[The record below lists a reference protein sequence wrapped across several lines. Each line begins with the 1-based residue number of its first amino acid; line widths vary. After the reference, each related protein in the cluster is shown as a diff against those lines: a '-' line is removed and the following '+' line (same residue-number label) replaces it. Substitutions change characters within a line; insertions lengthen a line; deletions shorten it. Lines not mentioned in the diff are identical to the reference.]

1 MSKMKITPVA
11 YDNESTYREDM
22 ISDTVF
28 TASTPFLIIS
38 SQSIPKDTNMYF
50 EFEITDYKENPLFR
64 HLPLYVGIH
73 KEPSSGIFATD
84 FSLGSIYYTRRQDFE
99 TYEQYNKSAY
109 SAHYKVPTTKS
120 RIPIKGTIIG
130 VGVNAS
136 RNQITIYSDGKPFY
150 SFRPREFNLNEDGE
164 FYFAVASKV
173 YADITGN
180 INFGTYPMKYRPE
193 GYWDMNQYYVDRYI
207 MMKDLVGSI
216 NYSTGNDEVDA
227 YYANRRPIGYDFN
240 SKVDI
245 NNIYAPL
252 TNPHLRDTYIQP
264 NLGPSQLYDPN
275 NNDAF
280 VIDSEHQNPVDHAFL
295 PYPIPTDQKIY
306 FEVQCKE
313 APLDPGYIGVP
324 LTVGITKVKDTT
336 DYMGKKE
343 IGNKSFS
350 IDLWHKRY
358 QYHYANVQL
367 GDKEIHY
374 PIRTVYNPIPPM
386 QPDIIG
392 IMLDLKEQTISVYTN
407 HKLFMKADLNEYLGY
422 PDDTRTFIST
432 EKDQIF
438 FNSKDEVYHLFIKA
452 VPDAFTGNG
461 YAIGNFGEPD
471 NPDLRYAGLY
481 DNVDVMTYWYYY
493 NYGIRYLASGDMNC
507 IITTLPYK
515 ISIAKTFSGMVYVK
529 SKYDGNDLD
538 FSPGLNMMYGTY
550 NIVTDT
556 EEKANVPDL
565 NPFEFHELIYGHRYT
580 EDPYRYDKDLI
591 IFGSV
596 NMKLK
601 DPMHRF
607 INGRMK
613 YKENWLNDGN
623 GVDLLTGKDMIV
635 EKLTP
640 KNMPEING
648 NFYYINKYTINI
660 KQSDYQRIIVTYKG
674 KEYTNSVEI
683 TAGDSIEVKIEP
695 VNTED
700 NNGAFVTYKV
710 GELSYKGG
718 TPNNSMTI
726 TATPAT
732 IDKFIVGLIPLNA
745 DWSPDGG
752 QRLYDFHPE
761 KQEATIR
768 RKKIKFP
775 TIINKVRVYFA
786 HHYRGDE
793 RGPLRDASNGINKL
807 SKVSIDK
814 EFFDKTNY
822 DLRNDN
828 RRNVTRISSDWD
840 RGTTSYI
847 DVIGLHYKI
856 DKNSVGH
863 FAANDMIVPGIGI
876 TDTEYHNWFNTDYL
890 SWSNMPFNTFKDNKG
905 WYDIP
910 YTTIGITPGKEY
922 DLICFVNKYKS
933 RTYGFYIYYGPEVTE
948 EPKYYNL

>member
-38 SQSIPKDTNMYF
+38 SQPIPKDTNMYF

-216 NYSTGNDEVDA
+216 NYSTGNDEVDS
-227 YYANRRPIGYDFN
+227 YYTNRRPIGYDFN
-240 SKVDI
+240 AKIDI

-264 NLGPSQLYDPN
+264 NLGPTQLYDPN

-295 PYPIPTDQKIY
+295 PYPIPIDQKIY
-306 FEVQCKE
+306 FELQCKE

-461 YAIGNFGEPD
+461 YVIGNFGEPD
-471 NPDLRYAGLY
+471 NPNLRYAGLY
-481 DNVDVMTYWYYY
+481 DNIDVMTYWYYY
-493 NYGIRYLASGDMNC
+493 NYGIKYLASGDMNC
-507 IITTLPYK
+507 IITTLPYN
-515 ISIAKTFSGMVYVK
+515 ISVAKTFSGMVYVK

-538 FSPGLNMMYGTY
+538 FGPGLNMMYDTY
-550 NIVTDT
+550 NIISDN

-565 NPFEFHELIYGHRYT
+565 TAFEFYELTHNKVDNDQNKFIKDIIMFASVRIDKKVEEFNEMILSSDRFLFRYADIEQDLLIGNSYISKNKYSKDILSCNFEYIDRIKVTLVGNEDFNIVAITNDGIEHTEDFYMLPSPDNTIEFHTRPKKNYSLQSEEPYYEFNDDAEINVGRKIYGVQSDI
-580 EDPYRYDKDLI
+580 EI
-591 IFGSV
+591 S
-596 NMKLK
+596 
-601 DPMHRF
+601 
-607 INGRMK
+607 
-613 YKENWLNDGN
+613 
-623 GVDLLTGKDMIV
+623 LLTPPTLKYYLNAFITGQYKNNSGFFPC
-635 EKLTP
+635 EKVLDGFTQRRIKEVKLP
-640 KNMPEING
+640 KG
-648 NFYYINKYTINI
+648 VTKLRVYYIN
-660 KQSDYQRIIVTYKG
+660 DPYQY
-674 KEYTNSVEI
+674 
-683 TAGDSIEVKIEP
+683 
-695 VNTED
+695 
-700 NNGAFVTYKV
+700 
-710 GELSYKGG
+710 
-718 TPNNSMTI
+718 
-726 TATPAT
+726 
-732 IDKFIVGLIPLNA
+732 
-745 DWSPDGG
+745 
-752 QRLYDFHPE
+752 
-761 KQEATIR
+761 
-768 RKKIKFP
+768 
-775 TIINKVRVYFA
+775 
-786 HHYRGDE
+786 DE
-793 RGPLRDASNGINKL
+793 RRYFEKGDMYINELIRYGNNIEETLK
-807 SKVSIDK
+807 IWK
-814 EFFDKTNY
+814 ELNFSFDY
-822 DLRNDN
+822 
-828 RRNVTRISSDWD
+828 
-840 RGTTSYI
+840 
-847 DVIGLHYKI
+847 
-856 DKNSVGH
+856 
-863 FAANDMIVPGIGI
+863 
-876 TDTEYHNWFNTDYL
+876 
-890 SWSNMPFNTFKDNKG
+890 
-905 WYDIP
+905 
-910 YTTIGITPGKEY
+910 
-922 DLICFVNKYKS
+922 
-933 RTYGFYIYYGPEVTE
+933 
-948 EPKYYNL
+948 